1 MRAFVLGSV
10 LLLASATSGSYVGH
24 AVSSQYQAHDGI
36 GGYSYGYA
44 DPNSQ
49 KHETKDAH
57 GVTHGG
63 YSYVDGDGHLQ
74 TVKYTA
80 DPIHGFQVA
89 ATNLPKGPAP
99 APVHAIGVA
108 PEYSHFANPWV
119 HSHSVVLGHNGAPLE
134 TPEVQAAKAAH
145 FAAHAEAKA
154 RLHKRSIY
162 SAHWNHVP
170 AETPEVSAAK
180 HSHYAAHAAI
190 KTGSYESGPAVH
202 GGHWDHHQEAP
213 VQKWHGPIHIPVI
226 HNGVPVETPEVQH
239 AKAFH
244 AAAHAQ
250 GYAPSHEYHQNP
262 AHQEHHNYG
271 PWHGPQ
277 HIPVI
282 HGGVPVET
290 PEVQHAKAYHLNA
303 LASAHAAASHGP
315 EDDGSYKPE
324 LWDEHNYKH

>member
-10 LLLASATSGSYVGH
+10 LLLASASSGSYLSH
-24 AVSSQYQAHDGI
+24 EVSSQYQAHDGI

-57 GVTHGG
+57 GITHGG
-63 YSYVDGDGHLQ
+63 YSYVDGDGHVQ

-80 DPIHGFQVA
+80 DPFHGFQVVG
-89 ATNLPKGPAP
+89 TNLPKAP
-99 APVHAIGVA
+99 APVHSHYGGPWAHS
-108 PEYSHFANPWV
+108 YSP
-119 HSHSVVLGHNGAPLE
+119 VVLGHNGAPLE

-154 RLHKRSIY
+154 RLHKRSLY
-162 SAHWNHVP
+162 TTSWKYVP
-170 AETPEVSAAK
+170 AHAPEIKPA
-180 HSHYAAHAAI
+180 HYAQPAPAAPH
-190 KTGSYESGPAVH
+190 Y
-202 GGHWDHHQEAP
+202 DHHHEAP
-213 VQKWHGPIHIPVI
+213 LQKWHGPIHIPVI

-239 AKAFH
+239 ARAFH
-244 AAAHAQ
+244 ASAHVH
-250 GYAPSHEYHQNP
+250 GYAPAHEQYPGTP
-262 AHQEHHNYG
+262 AAHEDQTKYG
-271 PWHGPQ
+271 PWKGPV

-290 PEVQHAKAYHLNA
+290 PEVQHAKEAHLNA

-324 LWDEHNYKH
+324 LWDDHHYQHQHQQQDHRYQQH

>member
-1 MRAFVLGSV
+1 MLGSV
-10 LLLASATSGSYVGH
+10 LLLASASSGSYLGH
-24 AVSSQYQAHDGI
+24 EVSSQYQAHDGI

-57 GVTHGG
+57 GITHGG
-63 YSYVDGDGHLQ
+63 YSYVDGDGHVQ

-89 ATNLPKGPAP
+89 GTNLPKGSAP
-99 APVHAIGVA
+99 GP
-108 PEYSHFANPWV
+108 YANPWI
-119 HSHSVVLGHNGAPLE
+119 HSYAPVALGHNGVPLE

-145 FAAHAEAKA
+145 FAAHAEARA
-154 RLHKRSIY
+154 RLHKRSVY
-162 SAHWNHVP
+162 SNSWKFAP
-170 AETPEVSAAK
+170 ALAPQIK
-180 HSHYAAHAAI
+180 PNHYANA
-190 KTGSYESGPAVH
+190 PAPH
-202 GGHWDHHQEAP
+202 YDQHYDAP
-213 VQKWHGPIHIPVI
+213 VQKWHGPIHIPQI

-250 GYAPSHEYHQNP
+250 GYAPPNEHYPGTPAAHEDQGK
-262 AHQEHHNYG
+262 YG
-271 PWHGPQ
+271 PWQGPQ
-277 HIPVI
+277 HVPVI

-290 PEVQHAKAYHLNA
+290 PEVQHAKEAHLNA

-324 LWDEHNYKH
+324 LWDERNYQQEQQQQQHYQQGHRYQ